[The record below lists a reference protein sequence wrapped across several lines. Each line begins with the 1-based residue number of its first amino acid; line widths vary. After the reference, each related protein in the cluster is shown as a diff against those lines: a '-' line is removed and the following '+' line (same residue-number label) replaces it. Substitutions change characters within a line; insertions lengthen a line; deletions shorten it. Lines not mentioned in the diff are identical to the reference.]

1 MNSEQ
6 NPEEIETN
14 TSHSTPDGEIL
25 ESTIE
30 FNPVDRLLKEK
41 SELEDRILRT
51 QAEAENIR
59 KRLRKEMDDARK
71 YQNLDFARGV
81 LPIVDNLTR
90 AVSAAENN
98 ASMEQLLTGVKMVL
112 KQFEDILNQYQIKP
126 IAAEGEKFDPNIHEA
141 ISIVPT
147 ADVEPNTV
155 MQVVEN
161 GYQLHDR
168 VIRPAKV
175 IVSAAPAG

>member
-1 MNSEQ
+1 MDDTNQSAQ
-6 NPEEIETN
+6 NPDEINLGTDEA
-14 TSHSTPDGEIL
+14 GM
-25 ESTIE
+25 ESTME
-30 FNPVDRLLKEK
+30 FNPVEKLLKEK
-41 SELEDRILRT
+41 SELEDRLLRT
-51 QAEAENIR
+51 HAESENIR
-59 KRLRKEMDDARK
+59 RRLRKEMDDARK

-90 AVSAAENN
+90 AVGAAENN

-112 KQFEDILNQYQIKP
+112 KQFEDILSQYQITP
-126 IAAEGEKFDPNIHEA
+126 IASVGQKFDPNIHEA
-141 ISIVPT
+141 ISMQPSV
-147 ADVEPNTV
+147 DLEPNTV

-175 IVSAAPAG
+175 IVSTPVAS